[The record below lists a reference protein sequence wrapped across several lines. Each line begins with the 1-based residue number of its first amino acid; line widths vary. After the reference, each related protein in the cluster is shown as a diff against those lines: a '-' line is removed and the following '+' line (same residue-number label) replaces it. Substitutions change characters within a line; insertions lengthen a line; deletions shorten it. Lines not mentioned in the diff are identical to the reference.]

1 MRKVTFGVAN
11 SLDNFIARENGAV
24 DWLLWTDDV
33 SQFINEFWKTIDTV
47 VMGRK
52 TYDAAVR
59 EGMTS
64 YPGVKNY
71 VVSRTLTAPPDP
83 NVEIISSDP
92 AAFIRALKNEP
103 GRDIC
108 VMGGGELAN
117 ALFEA
122 DVIDEVGVNIHPV
135 LLGSGI
141 PLFLNMSRQID
152 LQLFENRQFRS
163 GCVMLRYRVGRESR

>member
-24 DWLLWTDDV
+24 DWLLWSDDV
-33 SQFINEFWKTIDTV
+33 SEFITEFWETVDTV

-52 TYDAAVR
+52 TYDAAGR
-59 EGMTS
+59 EGMMS
-64 YPGVKNY
+64 FPGVTNY
-71 VVSRTLTAPPDP
+71 VVSRTLTAPPHP
-83 NVEIISSDP
+83 NVQVVNGDAVE
-92 AAFIRALKNEP
+92 FVRKMKNEP

-108 VMGGGELAN
+108 IMGGGELAH

-122 DVIDEVGVNIHPV
+122 DLIDEVGVNIHPL

-141 PLFLNMSRQID
+141 PLFLNMSRQIE
-152 LQLFENRQFRS
+152 LELFENRQFKS
-163 GCVMLRYRVGRESR
+163 GCVMLRYRVVRR